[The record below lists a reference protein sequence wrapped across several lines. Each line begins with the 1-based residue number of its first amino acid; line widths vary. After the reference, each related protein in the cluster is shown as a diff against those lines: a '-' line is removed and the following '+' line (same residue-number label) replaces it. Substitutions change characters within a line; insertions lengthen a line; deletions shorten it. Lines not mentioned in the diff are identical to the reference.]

1 MKEYIEYQNGK
12 WRRFR
17 EDGEE
22 MNTVTIIDNDTRPL
36 TEEALKELGFADMY
50 GGSDNSRHIL
60 ITKRHA
66 LYSYPILLDDE
77 SYIVQLG
84 KYNEHNPK
92 WKTVGKL
99 KMLIE
104 ALKGEI
110 K

>member
-1 MKEYIEYQNGK
+1 MKESELTNEQRQAIIEKYLS
-12 WRRFR
+12 F
-17 EDGEE
+17 ED
-22 MNTVTIIDNDTRPL
+22 NRPL

-77 SYIVQLG
+77 NYIVQLG
-84 KYNEHNPK
+84 KYNEYNPK
-92 WKTVGKL
+92 WKTVGSV

-104 ALKGEI
+104 ALKGDE
-110 K
+110 